1 MLGKVKDTIDECRRA
16 VNKPK
21 NVYASLNAKILD
33 FCVTRWTVR
42 ADSLKN
48 IMKNYLALQTLFATI
63 LTDKVEKKGV
73 NGEKRAEISGLVHHM
88 QKFEFFFGLK
98 LSIALYTI
106 VDKSATNLQGD
117 GVNISV
123 ALRMVRDLIDELTK
137 KRDDF
142 DDFWDEVVNERK
154 TINELADDN
163 EILQN
168 FNIYDGIEEP
178 QCPRAQLKS
187 INGSSDEPV
196 VNIY

>member
-63 LTDKVEKKGV
+63 LTDKIEKKGV

-88 QKFEFFFGLK
+88 QKFEFFWVEIK
-98 LSIALYTI
+98 YCI
-106 VDKSATNLQGD
+106 VYN
-117 GVNISV
+117 
-123 ALRMVRDLIDELTK
+123 R
-137 KRDDF
+137 
-142 DDFWDEVVNERK
+142 
-154 TINELADDN
+154 
-163 EILQN
+163 
-168 FNIYDGIEEP
+168 
-178 QCPRAQLKS
+178 
-187 INGSSDEPV
+187 
-196 VNIY
+196 